1 MIYRPNPRFIRLKLG
16 TAAVLLFEE
25 APHETLL
32 AAVAF
37 LFALKNRLF
46 LHQRAGFRQGSRR
59 GFAHQE

>member
-1 MIYRPNPRFIRLKLG
+1 MLCRPNLRFIRLKLR
-16 TAAVLLFEE
+16 TAAVLLLKE

-37 LFALKNRLF
+37 LFALKNRLL
-46 LHQRAGFRQGSRR
+46 LHRRAGFRQGSRR